1 MEISSQ
7 PINYYR
13 KHPLIHLPNT
23 TYNLYYLD
31 SIKNYS
37 ESIENKEK
45 YDKRENVETRD
56 NLDIIIWKTNTNHS
70 LLFLYSFKIKL
81 KLKIMIMM

>member
-1 MEISSQ
+1 MEINSQ

-13 KHPLIHLPNT
+13 KHPLIHLSNT

-37 ESIENKEK
+37 ELIENKEK
-45 YDKRENVETRD
+45 NDKKRKRG
-56 NLDIIIWKTNTNHS
+56 NLSYLDTTILKTNTNHS
-70 LLFLYSFKIKL
+70 FLFLYSF
-81 KLKIMIMM
+81 